1 MKNTPKL
8 SRSHKPNPNSSSVK
22 AARKH
27 AGKKAPKGASG
38 EAGLVTA
45 RRKVQLPKRR
55 ELSKPNV

>member
-1 MKNTPKL
+1 MNNTN
-8 SRSHKPNPNSSSVK
+8 RNHKANKHASQIK
-22 AARKH
+22 GARKH